1 MDTDPELPGGEVPDT
16 RASPVRI
23 GEPELEPLPGGKVEN
38 APDPV
43 TLHPLNR
50 RLLVQELVRAGLS
63 LSLLMLLGLIVVLAF
78 TKVGTKAWP
87 DAKEFLDVVV
97 PGFIGLLGTAMG
109 FYFGSRR

>member
-1 MDTDPELPGGEVPDT
+1 MSTDPELPGGEVPDT
-16 RASPVRI
+16 GAERVRI
-23 GEPELEPLPGGKVEN
+23 GDTELQPLPGGDVED

-63 LSLLMLLGLIVVLAF
+63 LSLLLLLGLVVVLAF
-78 TKVGTKAWP
+78 DKVGTKAWP
-87 DAKEFLDVVV
+87 DAKEFLDVVI

-109 FYFGSRR
+109 FYLGSRR